1 VAGRGERIVGSMHP
15 GRYRGRVMAGVKGQV
30 QRRGVERRHQIVQA
44 ALELFTKR
52 GARGTSIADV
62 ADRVGISAPA
72 VLHHFGTKDD
82 LLMAVIQERD
92 RRVAIEFTDLVSEGG
107 LAGLRRLVDMG
118 EALAQERG
126 LMAAYVVFL
135 AENLH
140 DGDVAHRYFV
150 DRTCVT
156 KDFLAGLLREGQKTG
171 EVRTDIDAETKAGEI
186 TAFLHGAAMQWAID
200 PSIGLAELY
209 RSYVD
214 TLVRDLAA

>member
-1 VAGRGERIVGSMHP
+1 
-15 GRYRGRVMAGVKGQV
+15 MAGVKGQV
-30 QRRGVERRHQIVQA
+30 QRRGVERRREIVQA

-52 GARGTSIADV
+52 GARGTSVADV
-62 ADRVGISAPA
+62 AERVGISAPA

-82 LLMAVIQERD
+82 LLMAVVQERD
-92 RRVAIEFTDLVSEGG
+92 RRVAVEFTELLAEGG
-107 LAGLRRLVDMG
+107 LAGLRRIADMG
-118 EALAQERG
+118 EVLAQERG

-140 DGDVAHRYFV
+140 EGDVAHQYFV
-150 DRTCVT
+150 DRTYVT
-156 KDFLAGLLREGQKTG
+156 KDFLAGLIREAQKDG
-171 EVRTDIDAETKAGEI
+171 EVRADVDADTKAGEI

-209 RSYVD
+209 RSYVE

>member
-1 VAGRGERIVGSMHP
+1 
-15 GRYRGRVMAGVKGQV
+15 MAGVKGQV
-30 QRRGVERRHQIVQA
+30 QRRGVERRREIVQA

-52 GARGTSIADV
+52 GARGTSVADV
-62 ADRVGISAPA
+62 AERVGISAPA

-82 LLMAVIQERD
+82 LLMAVVQERD
-92 RRVAIEFTDLVSEGG
+92 KRVAVEFTELLAEGG
-107 LAGLRRLVDMG
+107 LAGLRRIADMG
-118 EALAQERG
+118 EVLAQERG

-140 DGDVAHRYFV
+140 DGDVAHQYFV
-150 DRTCVT
+150 DRTYVT
-156 KDFLAGLLREGQKTG
+156 KDFLAGLIREAQKDG
-171 EVRTDIDAETKAGEI
+171 EVRADVDADTKAGEI